1 MIVML
6 NNLIRWKPFSV
17 LILALVVVLGAGS
30 VSGCRT
36 AKQKYNKAD
45 PYTGFG
51 VWYLGSW
58 VGVNHFY
65 TPALKTE
72 VVFQENGE
80 VIWKNLP
87 DPDEDYQRIKKDK
100 KTPVPLEELEKEK
113 TGKIVDPGNVILFP
127 DGSRRLYSKEPQE
140 RLRITLE
147 DTFQG
152 SILFIRKPSRFP

>member
-1 MIVML
+1 MFYK
-6 NNLIRWKPFSV
+6 LIRLKSLSLLV
-17 LILALVVVLGAGS
+17 MTLAFVFGAGS
-30 VSGCRT
+30 GSGCRT
-36 AKQKYNKAD
+36 AKQKYNKAE

-80 VIWKNLP
+80 VIWKTEP
-87 DPDEDYQRIKKDK
+87 EPGEDYQRIKKDRK
-100 KTPVPLEELEKEK
+100 IPVKMEELEKQR

-127 DGSRRLYSKEPQE
+127 DGSRRRYSKEPQE
-140 RLRITLE
+140 RLRISFE